1 MRVKNLIG
9 RRTATPPRD
18 AVTPSHQI
26 LLRGGYVRQMGQ
38 GIFSLLPLGQ
48 RSRAKIE
55 QILREEMDAIEG
67 QEILMPVVTP
77 AELWQQSGRY
87 QAIGGELVR
96 FDDRSGHPHVLNM
109 TNEETVV
116 DVVKANV
123 DSYRQLPFMVYQ
135 VQTKFRD
142 EPRSRAG
149 LIRVREF
156 IMKDGYSFHRTPED
170 LEAYYDR
177 VLEAYKRIFKRC
189 GLTQTVDISS
199 DTGMMG
205 GRLAHEF
212 MFLSPHG
219 EDTLLLCD
227 SCGYRANRE
236 VVPTKRSFK
245 PAQDEPLAEMQRVD
259 TPGTK
264 TIEEVATFL
273 KTTADRCCKAVL
285 FMTRDDKP
293 VAGFVRGDMDLNQ
306 AKLRNAIMAAELRPM
321 REDEFA
327 QFGSVAGYFGPVGLD
342 PEVWTMRFDR
352 SILETPNLVI
362 GGNEKDVHVTGFNLA
377 RDLEGAEVIDLAD
390 VVEGDPCPECG
401 TGLRQSRG
409 IEVGNIFQLGTKYSE
424 SMELLYTEED
434 GVAKHPT
441 MGCYGIG
448 VGRTLACVIEEHHDE
463 NGPMWPATVAPFT
476 VQVCCIQ
483 AKKQPV
489 REAGDALYQ
498 ALLKAG
504 VDVILDDREVGAGFM
519 FADADL
525 IGAPVRVIISPRNL
539 KNDAVEM
546 KYRVANADESL
557 PTSLPI
563 AEAAETIPKLVK
575 KLVDTIEG

>member
-1 MRVKNLIG
+1 
-9 RRTATPPRD
+9 
-18 AVTPSHQI
+18 
-26 LLRGGYVRQMGQ
+26 
-38 GIFSLLPLGQ
+38 
-48 RSRAKIE
+48 
-55 QILREEMDAIEG
+55 
-67 QEILMPVVTP
+67 
-77 AELWQQSGRY
+77 
-87 QAIGGELVR
+87 VR

-170 LEAYYDR
+170 LEVYYDR

-189 GLTQTVDISS
+189 GLSQTVDINS

-227 SCGYRANRE
+227 NCGYRANRE
-236 VVPTKRSFK
+236 VVPTKRSFE
-245 PAQDEPLAEMQRVD
+245 PDQEEPLAEMQRVD
-259 TPGTK
+259 TPAAK

-273 KTTADRCCKAVL
+273 KTSPDRCCKAVL

-293 VAGFVRGDMDLNQ
+293 VAGFIRGDMDLNQ
-306 AKLRNAIMAAELRPM
+306 AKLRNAIQAAELRPM
-321 REDEFA
+321 QEDEFA
-327 QFGSVAGYFGPVGLD
+327 KFGSVAGFFGPVGLD
-342 PEVWTMRFDR
+342 PEVWTLRFDR
-352 SILETPNLVI
+352 SVAETPNLVI
-362 GGNEKDVHVTGFNLA
+362 GGNEKDVHVTGFNLG
-377 RDLEGAEVIDLAD
+377 RDLDGAEVIDLAD
-390 VVEGDPCPECG
+390 VLEGDPCPECG

-409 IEVGNIFQLGTKYSE
+409 IEVGNIFQLGTKYAE
-424 SMELLYTEED
+424 AMELLYTEED
-434 GVAKHPT
+434 GTTKHPT

-448 VGRTLACVIEEHHDE
+448 VGRTLACVIEEHHDD

-476 VQVCCIQ
+476 VQICCIQ

-489 REAGDALYQ
+489 REAGDALYR
-498 ALLKAG
+498 ALLAAG

-519 FADADL
+519 FNDADL
-525 IGAPVRVIISPRNL
+525 IGAPVRVIVSPRNL
-539 KNDAVEM
+539 KSDAVEM
-546 KYRVANADESL
+546 KYRLSHPDESL
-557 PTSLPI
+557 PSSLPLS
-563 AEAAETIPKLVK
+563 EAAETIPGLVK
-575 KLVDTIEG
+575 KLVDAIEG